1 MTVVSPYFS
10 PSEFELRNFTNQ
22 YLSPEQSDK
31 VALTETRVSGQL
43 DFLGQLLGWSGDN
56 YWKNLPATQSQKRQL
71 LGGTL
76 GVYNSFVLPRVLTV
90 RSWEN
95 IEDFLSPLVGIIEI
109 EEDDR
114 IQAGQI
120 AYLGLYSYPI
130 LSLTKSEGKLTL
142 NFGEVD
148 SNFFSEL
155 NNNTQLKIDVPSA
168 RPTPFQRTTVG
179 VAGDN
184 SFVCR
189 DNEGQLSLYPSY
201 DTNGLFPYLFPI
213 FFAGSTYY
221 FDKPLYVSYSNSL
234 TVDIA
239 PFYDE
244 TIQRWV
250 LHLPASLGEDSAGI
264 IIFLVWSYSDDT
276 TPTDSVL
283 QVKVQNWVNP
293 SDWNSVA
300 VLQNFLG
307 AWGNKGGA
315 LPFNLAFDSLSLHG
329 FSENN
334 SIYFPQIERELL
346 FNDVVDLVYSQRSL
360 VDSGNP
366 GLVPP
371 GKLWWNTEYG
381 TLAVQIEQDESCP
394 FWVQVVYREA
404 PEQELIPEILFPD
417 VTAFLL
423 GQNLVPVGT
432 ISIAIAD
439 ITGLSSDDN
448 VIGLPEPLP
457 GPGRVYLYNQPDTEY
472 WVPVRFVFNNVS
484 DFDAASAILPYDVP
498 VYILDSTGL
507 GPAGTNYTINNLKT
521 TVTGKYEVVLVK
533 EDNISDWT
541 LFPDSILKFI
551 ANSSLF
557 DGPLRGEMWWD
568 FANPDPNSRSA
579 SIYLDTS
586 WVALNTNV
594 ALSSPPDSLDMG
606 VILFYCDGN
615 LLTDGFGYLT
625 DDYEFTYSSNPSDGT
640 YTFTYRALTFA
651 GKTQF
656 PTILIS
662 DSLTSSYRLDISD
675 RVFSGIVY
683 NMSPN
688 VYDAEVPLRL
698 WKSQHLQASDTSELI
713 ERGTYPNPLVADL
726 NTGPC
731 LENWQRYFVR
741 LPLDYGRNGATWQ
754 KVALICQD
762 FAYYGSSIEPEKMD
776 CPPNQSLPKIYE
788 EISISG
794 DRTDYTYVYSE
805 PYLYSVVAYNDF
817 SYTDVSY
824 SNAAVKPVNSTE
836 KNGFQQA
843 ELIDYDPLHN
853 RLVDFSSEGFGN
865 WEGVYLNVSACSVL
879 SGYYVNDVMDGAVE
893 VISPPIWD
901 ASIYKCPPTCDNP
914 SKTYDVDAN
923 NYKICYAY
931 FVADA
936 SAAEDG
942 FFNPQEEAAWRQP
955 IKRETS
961 LYVLPPSG

>member
-1 MTVVSPYFS
+1 MTIVSPYFN
-10 PSEFELRNFTNQ
+10 PNEFELRNFTNR

-43 DFLGQLLGWSGDN
+43 DFLGQLLGWSGSN
-56 YWKNLPATQSQKRQL
+56 YWTNLPATSSQKRQL
-71 LGGTL
+71 LSGTF
-76 GVYNSFVLPRVLTV
+76 GVYNNFVIPRILAV

-95 IEDFLSPLVGIIEI
+95 IEDFSSPSAGIVEI
-109 EEDDR
+109 EEDAR

-130 LSLTKSEGKLTL
+130 LSISRTVGRLIL

-148 SNFFSEL
+148 SNFFSEI
-155 NNNTQLKIDVPSA
+155 NTNTQLKIDVPSA
-168 RPTPFQRTTVG
+168 RPTPFQRTSVG

-189 DNEGQLSLYPSY
+189 DNNGQLILFPNY

-221 FDKPLYVSYSNSL
+221 FDKPVYISYSNSL
-234 TVDIA
+234 SVDLT

-250 LHLPASLGEDSAGI
+250 LTLPESLGKNSAGI
-264 IIFLVWSYSDDT
+264 IIFLIWSYSNDT
-276 TPTDSVL
+276 TPTNSVL

-293 SDWNSVA
+293 SDWNSA
-300 VLQNFLG
+300 KVLQNFIG
-307 AWGNKGGA
+307 AWGNKGGP

-334 SIYFPQIERELL
+334 SVYLPQIERDLL
-346 FNDVVDLVYSQRSL
+346 FNDLVDLVYAQRSV

-366 GLVPP
+366 GIVQP

-381 TLAVQIEQDESCP
+381 TLAIQLEQDESCP
-394 FWVQVVYREA
+394 IWAQVVYREA
-404 PEQELIPEILFPD
+404 PEQELIPEFIFPD
-417 VTAFLL
+417 VAAFVL
-423 GQNLVPVGT
+423 GQSLVPEGT
-432 ISIAIAD
+432 ISILIAD
-439 ITGLSSDDN
+439 ITGLSSGDN
-448 VIGLPEPLP
+448 VIGLVEPLP
-457 GPGRVYLYNQPDTEY
+457 GPGTVYLYKQPNTEY
-472 WVPVRFVFNNVS
+472 WIPIRFVFSTVA
-484 DFDAASAILPYDVP
+484 DFDAASSILPYGTP

-507 GPAGTNYTINNLKT
+507 EPAGTNYTVNNLEI
-521 TVTGKYEVVLVK
+521 TVSGQYEVVLVK
-533 EDNISDWT
+533 EDSESDWT

-557 DGPLRGEMWWD
+557 DGPVQGEMWWD
-568 FANPDPNSRSA
+568 FANPDPNSRNA

-586 WVALNTNV
+586 WVALNANV
-594 ALSSPPDSLDMG
+594 SLSAPPALLNLDT
-606 VILFYCDGN
+606 VLFYCDGN

-625 DDYEFTYSSNPSDGT
+625 DDYDFTYTSNSGDGV
-640 YTFTYRALTFA
+640 YTFTYRALTFN
-651 GKTQF
+651 GRTQF
-656 PTILIS
+656 PTIVIS
-662 DSLTSSYRLDISD
+662 DSLTSSYKLDITD

-713 ERGTYPNPLVADL
+713 EREIYPNPLVADL

-731 LENWQRYFVR
+731 LENWQRYFIR
-741 LPLDYGRNGATWQ
+741 LPLDYGRNGAIWQ
-754 KVALICQD
+754 KVALICQN

-776 CPPNQSLPKIYE
+776 CPPNPSLPKIYE
-788 EISISG
+788 EIAMQG

-805 PYLYSVVAYNDF
+805 PYFYSVVEYNDF

-824 SNAAVKPVNSTE
+824 SNMAVAPVNYTE
-836 KNGFQQA
+836 RDGFQSA
-843 ELIDYDPLHN
+843 EFIDYDPLHN
-853 RLVDFSSEGFGN
+853 RLVDFSQEGFGD
-865 WEGVYLNVSACSVL
+865 WKGVYLNVNACSVL

-893 VISPPIWD
+893 LITPPIWD

-914 SKTYDVDAN
+914 SRTYDVDAN

-942 FFNPQEEAAWRQP
+942 FFSLEEEAAWRPQTKQP
-955 IKRETS
+955 TS
-961 LYVLPPSG
+961 LYILPPSG